1 MNDAN
6 RESIMK
12 MLSEGTL
19 RPEEAAKLLA
29 KLTEDEEAAAKAR
42 AQTKANDEAKEKAEK
57 ARPATEKIS
66 IPTADGGERV
76 VEVPSSLVPM
86 ITRMVGEAIK
96 QHTKK
101 VAKETVTG
109 AKNMVLNKRDE
120 VVDTIKTAFSG
131 SGKKPKATDAPQIA
145 HEEEAGFA
153 ARKQILQM
161 VQNGRITAKDAG
173 KLIQELDALQ
183 AYEKGQAAP
192 VEPNAQSGSKKKR

>member
-29 KLTEDEEAAAKAR
+29 KLTEDEEAATKAR
-42 AQTKANDEAKEKAEK
+42 AQTKANDEAREKAEK
-57 ARPATEKIS
+57 VRPATEKIS

-109 AKNMVLNKRDE
+109 ARNMVLNKRDE
-120 VVDTIKTAFSG
+120 VVDTLKTAFKG
-131 SGKKPKATDAPQIA
+131 GGKKSKTDVAPQITR
-145 HEEEAGFA
+145 EEEPQFA
-153 ARKQILQM
+153 ARRQILQM
-161 VQNGRITAKDAG
+161 VQNGRITARDAS
-173 KLIQELDALQ
+173 KLIQELDALK

-192 VEPNAQSGSKKKR
+192 VEPTAQPGNKKKR